1 MGAGRGAFSFPSVRI
16 GSPIFSISALSCAS
30 LQPLTP
36 ITRKPVA
43 ETALCIADQFTG
55 SSSALTL
62 STTGHVLKMRGLSDF
77 VFQRLMDNLRF
88 CLMQMNHTDKV
99 KLLPLSSIGVFDIP
113 ALLN

>member
-1 MGAGRGAFSFPSVRI
+1 MEHKYADRNAPGYLLNAFFVTGVVFCAGACGAGAGRGAFSFPSVRI

-62 STTGHVLKMRGLSDF
+62 STTGHVLKMRGPE
-77 VFQRLMDNLRF
+77 RF
-88 CLMQMNHTDKV
+88 CL
-99 KLLPLSSIGVFDIP
+99 P
-113 ALLN
+113 APDG